1 MKKFAFDFDTAGLS
15 DYLNANADLLLSK
28 IVLDTTEAQ
37 YYKVVPDIKFG
48 SLIPVYET
56 GDIDGLAYPGNGCQF
71 SGGTITLEERE
82 LKVCQYNIEKSWCD
96 DDLNRTIM
104 SIRLKPGSYQP
115 NLDASVEEAF
125 MNDIAKKANIYA
137 SRKFWGATSAE
148 DGCSGIIEQLE
159 SPALSGSVVNI
170 TYSALTGVNVSVA
183 TEIVDQYYLS
193 LPANLK
199 TTTTILSL
207 NHSDFTALQIAL
219 RNQNLFNFNPV
230 EMTNGMMA
238 LQYPFTNMI
247 VISTEIPS
255 GYATLTNAENFMMGT
270 DLLSDISSPVSWF
283 SLDFQQTRLRLSMK
297 LGAAIGFAS
306 QVVFAS

>member
-1 MKKFAFDFDTAGLS
+1 MKKFAFDFDTQGLS

-56 GDIDGLAYPGNGCQF
+56 GEIDTLAYPGNGCQF

-82 LKVCQYNIEKSWCD
+82 LKVCQYNIERSWCD
-96 DDLNRTIM
+96 NDLNRTIM

-115 NLDASVEEAF
+115 NLDASVEESF
-125 MNDIAKKANIYA
+125 MNDIAKKANVYA
-137 SRKFWGATSAE
+137 SRKFWGATTAV

-159 SPALSGSVVNI
+159 SAALSGSVVNI
-170 TYSALTGVNVSVA
+170 TYSALTGANVSVA
-183 TEIVDQYYLS
+183 TQIVDQYYLS
-193 LPANLK
+193 IPENLK

-207 NHSDFTALQIAL
+207 NHQDYSALQIAL
-219 RNQNLFNFNPV
+219 RNQNLFQFNPV
-230 EMTNGMMA
+230 ELTNGMMA
-238 LQYPFTNMI
+238 IQYPFTNMI
-247 VISTEIPS
+247 VISTEIGS
-255 GYATLTNAENFMMGT
+255 GYATITNAENFMLGT